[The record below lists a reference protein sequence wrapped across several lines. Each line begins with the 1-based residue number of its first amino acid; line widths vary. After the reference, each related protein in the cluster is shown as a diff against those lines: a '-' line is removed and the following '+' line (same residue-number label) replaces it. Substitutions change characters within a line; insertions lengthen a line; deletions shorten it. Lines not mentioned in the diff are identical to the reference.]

1 MTLQEIFNYL
11 EAKGEIVTL
20 HGDGAIVIEGLSTI
34 QHGQAQTLSFFIIR
48 VTVNILKRR
57 MHLQF

>member
-20 HGDGAIVIEGLSTI
+20 HGDGAIVIEGYQRFSMVK
-34 QHGQAQTLSFFIIR
+34 HKHSPFFIIR